1 MKSSKLISVISSL
14 FCVFTVLP
22 AQSQLKEIHLEEVLA
37 VAEIEGEVV
46 YQKVGVTADDEGN
59 IYLTD
64 IKSIKKFNKVGQLI
78 GEIGIIGAGP
88 GAFNGASLIKYYN
101 NKIYVTDSRRPGI
114 YVYDKNLDFK
124 YKIPLRFTI
133 TDLNF
138 ISDDRV
144 AVSALRRDRSE
155 EGDFLFCIYTYD
167 SKGEETEKII
177 YSTSKNFTMMNM
189 INFRID
195 RRNNLLVAYCWKDK
209 IEKFDRNGNLLWTR
223 SLLEGKSARTG
234 RQKGTKLTLV
244 EYPLEAVYRAIAL
257 DTNGNFFIL
266 GGDLSENRGGDVY
279 VLNENGEYLTKF
291 TLAESSHS
299 IHIDSKNYLYSRSEN
314 GLMVRKYALEYV
326 YE

>member
-22 AQSQLKEIHLEEVLA
+22 AQSQLKEIRLEEVLA

-46 YQKVGVTADDEGN
+46 YQKVGVAADDEGN

-78 GEIGIIGAGP
+78 GEIGIMGAGP
-88 GAFNGASLIKYYN
+88 GAFNGESLIKYYN

-195 RRNNLLVAYCWKDK
+195 RRNNLLVVYCWKDK

-257 DTNGNFFIL
+257 DTNGNLFIL
-266 GGDLSENRGGDVY
+266 GGDLSENRGRDVY
-279 VLNENGEYLTKF
+279 VLNENGEYLMKF

-299 IHIDSKNYLYSRSEN
+299 IYIDSKNCLYSRSEN